1 MSESMRERPPC
12 SIKDG
17 CGKSRV
23 CSEGVLTKTQNR
35 LISSATANYAPFCET
50 SCRSSKPA
58 RSSSELRDA
67 MPSVNSPGFAKRPVS
82 NGLPVSVM
90 KGTCKTPFSGSSNLK
105 GLKGWNV
112 VAGPARGVY
121 NSVSDAFPQES
132 AQSYRDFRPASVTK
146 STHRVSTAER
156 ALLVG
161 VGWKRAPRFPGM
173 PAGEQGRENL
183 SELVELARSAGADV
197 AGTVFQLR
205 EAADPA
211 TLVGRGK
218 LDEIRAEATA
228 HKAPLIIFDSN
239 LSPIQQ
245 RNIETATDRR
255 VIDRTQLIL
264 DIFARHARSREGQL
278 QVELAQLNYLLP
290 RLTGKGTAMSRLGGK
305 SGGGGAGGA
314 GGGAGRI
321 GVRGPGEKKLETD
334 RRRIRDRVRKIEISI
349 DEVRKQRALR
359 REARNAVPLGTIA
372 LVGYTNAGKSTLFN
386 ALSRAEVLVSSRM
399 FATLDPTIRA
409 LRFPSNRRVLVSDTV
424 GFIRDLP
431 KGLLTAFR
439 ATLEEVQEA
448 SLILHVSDVSNPHH
462 EELDGEVEKILR
474 ELGVDGRPRLPVLN
488 KMDRLTPEERK
499 AVTNGAGKCA
509 DTGNAPVL
517 VSALTGDG
525 IEELLRR
532 MDAEM
537 PTDPLVT
544 LSIRMP
550 LAEGRTLAMIHA
562 LGRVLHSEIDD
573 SHMRLDAEVPASIAK
588 RLRLKDYSV
597 EETFPRAV
605 S

>member
-1 MSESMRERPPC
+1 
-12 SIKDG
+12 
-17 CGKSRV
+17 
-23 CSEGVLTKTQNR
+23 
-35 LISSATANYAPFCET
+35 
-50 SCRSSKPA
+50 
-58 RSSSELRDA
+58 
-67 MPSVNSPGFAKRPVS
+67 MPMG
-82 NGLPVSVM
+82 
-90 KGTCKTPFSGSSNLK
+90 
-105 GLKGWNV
+105 
-112 VAGPARGVY
+112 
-121 NSVSDAFPQES
+121 D
-132 AQSYRDFRPASVTK
+132 
-146 STHRVSTAER
+146 
-156 ALLVG
+156 
-161 VGWKRAPRFPGM
+161 
-173 PAGEQGRENL
+173 QGRASLE
-183 SELVELARSAGADV
+183 ELVELASSAGAEI
-197 AGTVFQLR
+197 AGTVFQVR
-205 EAADPA
+205 ETADPA

-218 LDEIRAEATA
+218 LEEIRADATA

-239 LSPIQQ
+239 LSPVQQ
-245 RNIETATDRR
+245 RNIEEVTNCR

-264 DIFARHARSREGQL
+264 DIFARHARSRERQL
-278 QVELAQLNYLLP
+278 QVELAQLNYRLP
-290 RLTGKGTAMSRLGGK
+290 RLTGKGTTMSRLGGK

-334 RRRIRDRVRKIEISI
+334 RRRIRDRVGKIQASI
-349 DEVRKQRALR
+349 EEVRKQRALR

-409 LRFPSNRRVLVSDTV
+409 IRLPSHRRVLVSDTV

-448 SLILHVSDVSNPHH
+448 ALILHVSDVSNPHH
-462 EELDGEVEKILR
+462 HELDEEVDKILR
-474 ELGVDGRPRLPVLN
+474 ELGVDGRPRLRVLN

-499 AVTNGAGKCA
+499 AIANG
-509 DTGNAPVL
+509 APVL
-517 VSALTGDG
+517 VSALTGEG

-532 MDAEM
+532 MDVEM
-537 PTDPLVT
+537 PTDPVVT
-544 LSIRMP
+544 LSIRLP

-588 RLRLKDYSV
+588 RLRLKEYAV
-597 EETFPRAV
+597 EETFPRAL

>member
-1 MSESMRERPPC
+1 M
-12 SIKDG
+12 
-17 CGKSRV
+17 
-23 CSEGVLTKTQNR
+23 TKAQH
-35 LISSATANYAPFCET
+35 
-50 SCRSSKPA
+50 
-58 RSSSELRDA
+58 
-67 MPSVNSPGFAKRPVS
+67 PV
-82 NGLPVSVM
+82 
-90 KGTCKTPFSGSSNLK
+90 
-105 GLKGWNV
+105 
-112 VAGPARGVY
+112 A
-121 NSVSDAFPQES
+121 
-132 AQSYRDFRPASVTK
+132 
-146 STHRVSTAER
+146 TAER

-173 PAGEQGRENL
+173 PAGERGRESL
-183 SELVELARSAGADV
+183 AELVELARSAGAEV
-197 AGTVFQLR
+197 AGTIFQLR

-239 LSPIQQ
+239 LSPVQQ

-290 RLTGKGTAMSRLGGK
+290 RLTGKGAAMSRLGGK

-334 RRRIRDRVRKIEISI
+334 RRRIRDRVRKIQATI
-349 DEVRKQRALR
+349 DEVRRQRALR

-386 ALSRAEVLVSSRM
+386 ALSRAEVLVSPKM
-399 FATLDPTIRA
+399 FATLDPTVRAIR
-409 LRFPSNRRVLVSDTV
+409 LPSNRRVLLSDTV

-439 ATLEEVQEA
+439 ATLEEVQEGA
-448 SLILHVSDVSNPHH
+448 LILHISDVSNPLH
-462 EELDGEVEKILR
+462 EELDEDVERILR
-474 ELGVDGRPRLPVLN
+474 DLDVAERPRLHVLN
-488 KMDRLTPEERK
+488 KVDRLNREEREVLNSGI
-499 AVTNGAGKCA
+499 ANAGH
-509 DTGNAPVL
+509 DAPVL
-517 VSALTGDG
+517 LSALTGEG
-525 IEELLRR
+525 IAELLRR
-532 MDAEM
+532 MDAAM
-537 PTDPLVT
+537 PVDPLLT
-544 LSIRMP
+544 ISLRLP

-573 SHMRLDAEVPASIAK
+573 SHMRLDAEIPSSVAK
-588 RLRLKDYSV
+588 RLRLNEFKVDGTYQ
-597 EETFPRAV
+597 PAV